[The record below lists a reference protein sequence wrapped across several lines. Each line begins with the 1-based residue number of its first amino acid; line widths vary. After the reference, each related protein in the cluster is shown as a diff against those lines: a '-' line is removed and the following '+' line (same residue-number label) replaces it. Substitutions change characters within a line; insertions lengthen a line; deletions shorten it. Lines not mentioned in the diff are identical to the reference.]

1 MNNSN
6 YQPTIEESKKI
17 NDKGYLKLLN
27 NTLECI
33 ELENKAIRTML
44 KYNGLKSSLA
54 RSLKNLKRLEK
65 LRNSMIK
72 DIFGKI

>member
-6 YQPTIEESKKI
+6 YQPTLEEAKII
-17 NDKGYLKLLN
+17 NDKGYLELLN

-33 ELENKAIRTML
+33 ELENKAIKEML
-44 KYNGLKSSLA
+44 KYGGLKSSLA
-54 RSLKNLKRLEK
+54 HSLKNVKRLEK

>member
-6 YQPTIEESKKI
+6 YQATLEETKI
-17 NDKGYLKLLN
+17 IKDEGYLKLLN

-44 KYNGLKSSLA
+44 KYNGLKSSLT